1 VDLFI
6 SVGSI
11 KNKVLS
17 WIIPNYCSRA
27 LIFLNSSTSHRTPH
41 AIKGHIVPVGS
52 AADAIQDMVKAQ
64 PIKFVHVQCVCFGR
78 DKIPPTKH
86 AIARIAMSRELTAVA
101 RLSNE
106 GIRPTAKSR
115 P

>member
-1 VDLFI
+1 
-6 SVGSI
+6 
-11 KNKVLS
+11 
-17 WIIPNYCSRA
+17 
-27 LIFLNSSTSHRTPH
+27 
-41 AIKGHIVPVGS
+41 VPVGN
-52 AADAIQDMVKAQ
+52 AAEAIQDKVNAQ
-64 PIKFVHVQCVCFGR
+64 PIKFVQVQCVCFGR

-106 GIRPTAKSR
+106 GILPAAKSS